1 MSHYSFDH
9 WTLSHV
15 PHFWNSFPPSWAW
28 KPLQLTL
35 TGNNKAYFQLF
46 SLQSA
51 IRLVYHRLFHWCA
64 SSQFSYQVLSLPG
77 VLLLSSWLVWTIA
90 SGLVAKRHFCLLYLE
105 RSNFCTDLS
114 QSYPLS
120 DCNGLY
126 HFLFRF
132 YIHQDRVY
140 VTHLRTF
147 LDCFY
152 YIHHISRLPQDF
164 VITLQNVHCCILK
177 HVNFYLWY
185 AYLYMFLCFIA
196 IACTCIYTTFQTG
209 VFLSAVRL
217 CA

>member
-15 PHFWNSFPPSWAW
+15 PHFWNSFTTSWAG
-28 KPLQLTL
+28 KHLQLTL

-51 IRLVYHRLFHWCA
+51 IRLVYQRLFHWCA
-64 SSQFSYQVLSLPG
+64 SSQFSYQVLCLP
-77 VLLLSSWLVWTIA
+77 VLLLLSSWLVWTIA

-114 QSYPLS
+114 QSYPMS

-147 LDCFY
+147 LDCSY

-177 HVNFYLWY
+177 HVNFYL
-185 AYLYMFLCFIA
+185 
-196 IACTCIYTTFQTG
+196 
-209 VFLSAVRL
+209 
-217 CA
+217 